1 MNYSPRGHKRVRH
14 DLAAEQQVVEN
25 LSEEIS
31 IGILHI
37 NIYISLYVHI
47 YAYIFS
53 NKLRLVS
60 KEKIVKLRNESK
72 QTKKEFPHAHPSQLF
87 IVFEL
92 FYNSLQL

>member
-1 MNYSPRGHKRVRH
+1 MYIYMH
-14 DLAAEQQVVEN
+14 
-25 LSEEIS
+25 
-31 IGILHI
+31 IL
-37 NIYISLYVHI
+37 
-47 YAYIFS
+47 FS